1 MTHYSC
7 AIGLLALD
15 QQNVMEGIVTI
26 KKQELPKTMI
36 SFVWYFL
43 KDHKLHMLAFILCAI
58 FLGVYGVI
66 SSYIMKILIDLIVTI
81 KTQEIMR
88 TCLWPI
94 VIFLVINLMSNISWR
109 ILSYIKYKTQLSVK
123 NNIIIQTCS
132 YVYNH
137 SYQFFQD
144 NFSGEISNNVT
155 MLADNLESIIYE
167 NSVYVIR
174 IAALLI
180 ASLYSMYF
188 VHPFFF
194 CILLIWTISFLF
206 FSFVFSR
213 KIQNISECYG
223 ESQSMVSGK
232 IVDTTTNASS
242 MNIFSSQDHEVID
255 LSKALMNMKLQF
267 QRKELFFM
275 KFSFVHGLYILIL
288 IALMVYLLIDLRLKG
303 LVTIGDFVLILGL
316 VSQITDSSW
325 NLTDIIHKINGNLGW
340 CKQSI
345 KKLFVPNSIKDKPNV
360 KDLIVSHGEISFNN
374 VCFSYETSKELFQNM
389 SIKILPKEKVGLVGC
404 SGDGKSTFVNLI
416 LRLYDVHSGSI
427 LIDGQDIKSVTQKSL
442 RSAISVIPQDPY
454 LFHRSILENIS
465 YGSTHTGFDDVIQA
479 AKLAHAH
486 DFISQLPLGYNSI
499 IGERGVKLSGG
510 QRQCIAIARAILN
523 NASILIMDEATSQLD
538 SLTEMNIK
546 NSLKE
551 LMENKTT
558 IIIAHRLSSL
568 VNMDRILVF
577 KSGKIV
583 ENGNHEKLLLKNGIY
598 KKLWD
603 QLQL

>member
-1 MTHYSC
+1 MTEKSR
-7 AIGLLALD
+7 
-15 QQNVMEGIVTI
+15 
-26 KKQELPKTMI
+26 ELPKTMV
-36 SFVWYFL
+36 SFIWYFL
-43 KDHKLHMLAFILCAI
+43 KDHKFYMLTFILCTI

-66 SSYIMKILIDLIVTI
+66 SSYIMKILIDLIVAI
-81 KTQEIMR
+81 KTQEIIR

-94 VIFLVINLMSNISWR
+94 IFFLMIHLMSNISWR
-109 ILSYIKYKTQLSVK
+109 ILSYIRYKTQLNVK

-144 NFSGEISNNVT
+144 NFSGEVSNNVT
-155 MLADNLESIIYE
+155 MLANNIESIIYE

-174 IAALLI
+174 IVALLI
-180 ASLYSMYF
+180 ASLYSMYY

-194 CILLIWTISFLF
+194 WVLLIWIISFLF
-206 FSFVFSR
+206 FSLAFSK

-242 MNIFSSQDHEVID
+242 MSIFSSQHYEVVD
-255 LSKALMNMKLQF
+255 LSKALLNMKLQF

-275 KFSFVHGLYILIL
+275 KFSFIHGLYILSL
-288 IALMVYLLIDLRLKG
+288 IALMVYLLVDLKLKG

-316 VSQITDSSW
+316 ASQITDSSW
-325 NLTDIIHKINGNLGW
+325 NLTDTIHQINGNLGW
-340 CKQSI
+340 FKQSI
-345 KKLFVPNSIKDKPNV
+345 KKLFIPNSIKDKPNATN
-360 KDLIVSHGEISFNN
+360 LSVSYGEIIFNN
-374 VCFSYETSKELFQNM
+374 VCFGYETGKEFFYNM
-389 SIKILPKEKVGLVGC
+389 SIKILAKEKVGLVSC

-427 LIDGQDIKSVTQKSL
+427 LIDGRDIKDVTQNSL
-442 RSAISVIPQDPY
+442 RSAISMIPQEPY
-454 LFHRSILENIS
+454 LFHRSIIENIR
-465 YGSTHTGFDDVIQA
+465 YGSVNAGYDDIIKA

-499 IGERGVKLSGG
+499 IGERGIKLSGG
-510 QRQCIAIARAILN
+510 QRQCIAIARAILK
-523 NASILIMDEATSQLD
+523 NAPILIMDEATSQLD

-546 NSLKE
+546 NSLNE
-551 LMENKTT
+551 LMKNKTT

-577 KSGKIV
+577 KRGKIV
-583 ENGNHEKLLLKNGIY
+583 ENGNHEELLLKNGIY
-598 KKLWD
+598 KNLWD
-603 QLQL
+603 QLHIIS